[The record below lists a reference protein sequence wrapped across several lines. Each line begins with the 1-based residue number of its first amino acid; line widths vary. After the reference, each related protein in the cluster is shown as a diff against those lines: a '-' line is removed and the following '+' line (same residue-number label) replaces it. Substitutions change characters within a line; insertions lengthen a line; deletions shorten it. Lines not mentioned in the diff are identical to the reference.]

1 VFSPAAGGAGFI
13 KKRNKVSQTS
23 SQILLLPET
32 LYETTPKWH
41 GFLRIKRA
49 AFQARGG
56 AHMRL
61 RLAGTAKRLNVE
73 HRTSNIERRILMALR
88 FIESKTVES
97 QNFEEWFLSWP
108 W

>member
-1 VFSPAAGGAGFI
+1 
-13 KKRNKVSQTS
+13 
-23 SQILLLPET
+23 
-32 LYETTPKWH
+32 
-41 GFLRIKRA
+41 
-49 AFQARGG
+49 
-56 AHMRL
+56 MRL